1 MMKSENYQRNS
12 VLFAS
17 TLAFL
22 ICFMTW
28 MTMGVIGIPLRNEL
42 QLSATE
48 FGILTATP
56 VLSGSLIRLPLG
68 MWTDRFGGR
77 AVMSILLI
85 ICIPAIYCI
94 SLATEYWQFLV
105 IGLVM
110 GLAGGSFSVGV
121 PYVTRW
127 FPKTMQGFSTGV
139 FGIGTAGTALNNFI
153 APQIL
158 KYSDGNWRI
167 VPEIYAA
174 ILLATLIIFWLTSY
188 SKSEH
193 VAKTERS
200 VKRQLLLLKDVRVL
214 RYSQFYTV
222 VFGGYVG
229 LTLWLNNYYVN
240 QYGLSLTNATLL
252 ALLFLVPGSVARAL
266 GGYLSDKVGA
276 NRVSWTVMRVLW
288 IVFLILSIPH
298 MNMSWGGEEHQLGL
312 SLEVFAALS
321 VVVGGA
327 MSIGSG
333 SVFKSIANDYPTDIG
348 TVSGIVGLAGGIF
361 GFILPIAFGMLYDW
375 TGIRET
381 ALFLVFIGVSVT
393 LLWMRHEAKC
403 GNL

>member
-68 MWTDRFGGR
+68 MWTDLFGGR

-229 LTLWLNNYYVN
+229 LILWLNNYYVN

-298 MNMSWGGEEHQLGL
+298 MNMS
-312 SLEVFAALS
+312 
-321 VVVGGA
+321 
-327 MSIGSG
+327 
-333 SVFKSIANDYPTDIG
+333 
-348 TVSGIVGLAGGIF
+348 
-361 GFILPIAFGMLYDW
+361 
-375 TGIRET
+375 
-381 ALFLVFIGVSVT
+381 
-393 LLWMRHEAKC
+393 
-403 GNL
+403 